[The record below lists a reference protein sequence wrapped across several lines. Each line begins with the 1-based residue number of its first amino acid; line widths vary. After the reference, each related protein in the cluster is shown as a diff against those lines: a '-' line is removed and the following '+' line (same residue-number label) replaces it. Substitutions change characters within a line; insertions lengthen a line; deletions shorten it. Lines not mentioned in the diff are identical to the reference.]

1 MQCEVRK
8 PVVAVTLLGAFGA
21 AFAISSAAV
30 AATKPDPL
38 VARGK
43 YVITIGGCN
52 DCHTAGYA
60 ASDGKVPEKDWLQGD
75 NLGWRGP
82 WGTTYPINLRN
93 YMSKLTEAQWV
104 AKAKKLE
111 ARPPMPAVNVR
122 QMTDQDLKAVY
133 RYVKSLGPAGA
144 EAPAY
149 VPPDKTPNP
158 PFVQFPSPPGLAG
171 AGAPPMPA
179 APAAS
184 APAAPAPAAPKK

>member
-1 MQCEVRK
+1 MQCAVRK
-8 PVVAVTLLGAFGA
+8 SLAAIAFGGAFGT
-21 AFAISSAAV
+21 AFALSSAAV
-30 AATKPDPL
+30 AAGKPDPT

-43 YVITIGGCN
+43 YLVTIAGCN

-75 NLGWRGP
+75 QLGWRGP
-82 WGTTYPINLRN
+82 WGTTYPINLRT

-111 ARPPMPAVNVR
+111 ARPPMPAMNVR
-122 QMTDQDLKAVY
+122 QINEQDLKAMY
-133 RYVKSLGPAGA
+133 RYVKSLGPAGS

-158 PFVQFPSPPGLAG
+158 PFVQFPSPPVQQ
-171 AGAPPMPA
+171 
-179 APAAS
+179 
-184 APAAPAPAAPKK
+184 K